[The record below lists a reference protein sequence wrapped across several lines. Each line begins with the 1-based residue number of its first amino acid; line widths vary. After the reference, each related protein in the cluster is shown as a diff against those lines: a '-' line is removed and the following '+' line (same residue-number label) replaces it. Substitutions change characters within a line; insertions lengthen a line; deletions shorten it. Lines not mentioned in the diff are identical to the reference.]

1 MNKRLYVSKYLAVAT
16 LLAVFSVLPMAAQTV
31 TAVSAVST
39 HSTPAIALS
48 SVHISNFGRINDNYF
63 RGAQPKGSDYRDLSA
78 LGVKTVIN
86 LTSSDNQSD
95 ERAMVEQAGMN
106 YVQIPMTTH
115 VPPTQEQIKQFLSL
129 VSNPASEPVYVHC
142 VGGKH
147 RTGVMTAVYRMT
159 LNGWSAD
166 QAFKEMK
173 QYKFGWEAMHPEF
186 KKFVYSYQPNH
197 DFATKD
203 VLPTAATA
211 TGSK

>member
-31 TAVSAVST
+31 TAVTAVST

-48 SVHISNFGRINDNYF
+48 SVHISNFGRINDNYY

-78 LGVKTVIN
+78 LGVKTIIN
-86 LTSSDNQSD
+86 LTSSDSQSD
-95 ERAMVEQAGMN
+95 ERAMAEQAGMN

-115 VPPTQEQIKQFLSL
+115 VPPTPEQIKQFLSL
-129 VSNPASEPVYVHC
+129 VTDSASEPVYVHC

-173 QYKFGWEAMHPEF
+173 QYKFGWEALHPEF
-186 KKFVYSYQPNH
+186 KKFVYSYQPDH
-197 DFATKD
+197 ALTAKD
-203 VLPTAATA
+203 ALPTAATA

>member
-1 MNKRLYVSKYLAVAT
+1 MHKKLYVSKYLAVAT
-16 LLAVFSVLPMAAQTV
+16 LLAVSSVLPMAAQT
-31 TAVSAVST
+31 AIAAST
-39 HSTPAIALS
+39 HSSSAIALS
-48 SVHISNFGRINDNYF
+48 SVHIGNFGRINDNYY
-63 RGAQPKGSDYRDLSA
+63 RGAQPHGSDYRDLSA
-78 LGVKTVIN
+78 LGVKTVID
-86 LTSSDNQSD
+86 LTNSDSQAN

-129 VSNPASEPVYVHC
+129 ATGPATQPVYVHC

-173 QYKFGWEAMHPEF
+173 QYKFGWEMLHPEF
-186 KKFVYSYQPNH
+186 KRFVYTYKPDHNSTAKDAVH
-197 DFATKD
+197 SAASTTGTK
-203 VLPTAATA
+203 
-211 TGSK
+211 

>member
-16 LLAVFSVLPMAAQTV
+16 LLAVFSVFPMAAQTV

-48 SVHISNFGRINDNYF
+48 SVHISNFGRINDNYY
-63 RGAQPKGSDYRDLSA
+63 RGAQPRGSDYRELSA
-78 LGVKTVIN
+78 LGVKTIIN
-86 LTSSDNQSD
+86 LTSSDSQSD
-95 ERAMVEQAGMN
+95 ERAMAEHAGMN

-129 VSNPASEPVYVHC
+129 VTDSASEPVYVHC

-159 LNGWSAD
+159 LDGWNAD

-173 QYKFGWEAMHPEF
+173 QYKFGWEALHPEF

-197 DFATKD
+197 DFSAKG

-211 TGSK
+211 TGTK

>member
-16 LLAVFSVLPMAAQTV
+16 LLAVSSVLPMAAQTV
-31 TAVSAVST
+31 TAVTAVST
-39 HSTPAIALS
+39 HSTPAITLS
-48 SVHISNFGRINDNYF
+48 SVHISNFGRINDNYY

-78 LGVKTVIN
+78 LGVKTIIN
-86 LTSSDNQSD
+86 LTSSDSQSD
-95 ERAMVEQAGMN
+95 ERAMAEQAGMN

-129 VSNPASEPVYVHC
+129 VTDSASEPVYVHC

-173 QYKFGWEAMHPEF
+173 EYKFGWEALHPEF

-197 DFATKD
+197 ALTAKD
-203 VLPTAATA
+203 VLSSSATT
-211 TGSK
+211 TGTK

>member
-1 MNKRLYVSKYLAVAT
+1 MNKRLYVSKYLAIAT
-16 LLAVFSVLPMAAQTV
+16 LLAVSSVLPMAAQTV
-31 TAVSAVST
+31 NAVTAVST
-39 HSTPAIALS
+39 RSTPAIALS
-48 SVHISNFGRINDNYF
+48 SVRISNFGRINDKYY
-63 RGAQPKGSDYRDLSA
+63 RGAQPQGSDYRDLSA
-78 LGVKTVIN
+78 LGVKTIIN
-86 LTSSDNQSD
+86 LTNSDSRAD

-115 VPPTQEQIKQFLSL
+115 VPPTPEQIKQFLEL
-129 VSNPASEPVYVHC
+129 VTDSASQPVYVHC

-173 QYKFGWEAMHPEF
+173 QYKFGWEMLHPEF

-197 DFATKD
+197 DLTAKD
-203 VLPTAATA
+203 AMPSAAT
-211 TGSK
+211 THGTK